1 MFAISHLQ
9 KNKNK
14 KKQHLIITNIL
25 KIYIQCSDF
34 KLSQLV
40 LLVYGP
46 LLSENYFLEHTVVLS
61 DMHVLYIDKAYT
73 I

>member
-14 KKQHLIITNIL
+14 KKHLIITNIL

-34 KLSQLV
+34 KLSQLL

-46 LLSENYFLEHTVVLS
+46 LLSENYFLEHAVVLS